1 MNSIVK
7 TVFGLS
13 IIIGIMVLIG
23 WVMLKSPVPVES
35 AYVKIIDVD
44 DSEKIEQAL
53 SNAVNDVES
62 RNFIVT
68 EILLKKCPLGDVFS
82 IKVGGQDR
90 GRLLSLRP

>member
-1 MNSIVK
+1 MNTIAK
-7 TVFGLS
+7 TVIGLIAMIS
-13 IIIGIMVLIG
+13 IFAAIG
-23 WVMLKSPVPVES
+23 WLLLKSPVPVES
-35 AYVKIIDVD
+35 SYVKIIDVD

-68 EILLKKCPLGDVFS
+68 EISLKRCPLDNSFS

-90 GRLLSLRP
+90 GRILSLRP